1 MDSPVS
7 AATYIVLVETEAP
20 FEPSPPETVEPFETE
35 KPRTSTRALP
45 TSAEASGSEMMMMPA
60 SSTAGAV
67 VLMPLLL

>member
-7 AATYIVLVETEAP
+7 AATYIVLV
-20 FEPSPPETVEPFETE
+20 ETE

-60 SSTAGAV
+60 PSTAGAV